1 MTRARLWAAEA
12 LQIHWPDPRRLL
24 DKMRPAVPA
33 LLFGV
38 RLWLAVCL
46 ALYVAFWLELDN
58 AYWAGT
64 SAAIM
69 CQPSLG
75 ASLRKGWY
83 RVIGTIIGAVAIV
96 VLTAFTVQD
105 RFGFLF
111 GLAVWGAVCG
121 LVATLL
127 RNFAAYAAALAG
139 YTAVIIA
146 ADELGATGGA
156 NGGDVFMLA
165 VSRASEISIG
175 IVCAGIVLAATDF
188 GGARRKLAAHFAAV
202 ASEITARISSTFLQ
216 SKPELADTRLVRRD
230 LLRRV
235 IGLDPVIDEA
245 IGEASDLR
253 YHSPIL
259 HTAVG
264 GLFSALAAWRVVAVH
279 LELMPSE
286 RERREA
292 ERICGLLPEAL
303 RSASI
308 EGGTER
314 WVDDPERVHRICDV
328 AIRALTNFPDR
339 TPSLRLLADRMAEA
353 LLGIQR
359 AVNGLLLIK
368 DPARAV
374 PFSRTPSFVV
384 PDILPALVNAA
395 RVLVTIAVMEVLW
408 IVTAWPNGAQAL
420 TFAAVTVILFS
431 PQAERAYTVAL
442 GFLIGTVVGVVAAA
456 IIAYAILPMLDSYF
470 AFSLAIGLVL
480 VPAGVLMTQP
490 WQTAVFTALAF
501 NFIPLLA
508 PSNPMVYNLEQF
520 YNTAVGLTAGV
531 AAGVMALRLIPPLSP
546 AFRTRRLLALTLRDL
561 RRLAAR
567 PFLRSTTQWEIHGLG
582 RLSQLPEQ
590 ADPLQRSQLL
600 AALTVGTE
608 IIRLS
613 HVAERFSVTADL
625 DVALAAVARGDCAGA
640 TEHFAAFDR
649 ALAALP
655 ATVPGERIR
664 ARARG
669 RILAVSEALRQH
681 GVYFGENPLREG
693 SAP

>member
-1 MTRARLWAAEA
+1 
-12 LQIHWPDPRRLL
+12 
-24 DKMRPAVPA
+24 
-33 LLFGV
+33 
-38 RLWLAVCL
+38 
-46 ALYVAFWLELDN
+46 
-58 AYWAGT
+58 
-64 SAAIM
+64 
-69 CQPSLG
+69 
-75 ASLRKGWY
+75 
-83 RVIGTIIGAVAIV
+83 
-96 VLTAFTVQD
+96 
-105 RFGFLF
+105 
-111 GLAVWGAVCG
+111 
-121 LVATLL
+121 
-127 RNFAAYAAALAG
+127 
-139 YTAVIIA
+139 
-146 ADELGATGGA
+146 
-156 NGGDVFMLA
+156 
-165 VSRASEISIG
+165 
-175 IVCAGIVLAATDF
+175 
-188 GGARRKLAAHFAAV
+188 
-202 ASEITARISSTFLQ
+202 
-216 SKPELADTRLVRRD
+216 
-230 LLRRV
+230 
-235 IGLDPVIDEA
+235 VIDEA

-292 ERICGLLPEAL
+292 ERIYGLLPEAL
-303 RSASI
+303 RAASI
-308 EGGTER
+308 EGGAER
-314 WVDDPERVHRICDV
+314 GVEDPERVHRLCDV

-359 AVNGLLLIK
+359 AANGLLLIK

-395 RVLVTIAVMEVLW
+395 RVMATIAVMEVLW

-442 GFLIGTVVGVVAAA
+442 GFLIGTLVGAVAAA

-508 PSNPMVYNLEQF
+508 PSNPMVYNIEQF

-531 AAGVMALRLIPPLSP
+531 AAGVFALRLIPPLSP

-567 PFLRSTTQWEIHGLG
+567 PFLRTTTQWEIHGLG

-613 HVAERFSVTADL
+613 DVAERFSVTADL
-625 DVALAAVARGDCAGA
+625 DAALAAVARGDCAGA

-649 ALAALP
+649 ALAAVP
-655 ATVPGERIR
+655 ATMPGERIR

-669 RILAVSEALRQH
+669 RILAVSEALTQH
-681 GVYFGENPLREG
+681 SVYFSENPLRES